1 MGIFIDS
8 NLSWKCYVD
17 YISRKVKRSIGL
29 LSKLRCYVS
38 RDTLINFYYSLI
50 YPFLIY
56 GIIVWGNTYTTS
68 LNPLYILQ
76 KKAVRIIT
84 FSCFDQ
90 HSSPLFKNLR
100 IVKFFD
106 LVKFHILIFM
116 YKFHND
122 LLPSVFR
129 DFFISV
135 NTIHNYNTRL
145 ASRETYY
152 LPKVRT
158 NYGIF
163 NIRFQGPIEWHSI
176 NENLKSSSFAL
187 FKFKM
192 KQTFLN
198 HY

>member
-1 MGIFIDS
+1 MGISIDS
-8 NLSWKCYVD
+8 NLSWKCHVD

-29 LSKLRCYVS
+29 LSRCYVS

-56 GIIVWGNTYTTS
+56 WIIVWGNTYTTS

-76 KKAVRIIT
+76 KKAVCITT

-90 HSSPLFKNLR
+90 HSSPSFKNLR

-152 LPKVRT
+152 FPKVRT

-163 NIRFQGPIEWHSI
+163 NIGFQGPIEWNSI
-176 NENLKSSSFAL
+176 NENLKSCSFAL
-187 FKFKM
+187 FKFKI
-192 KQTFLN
+192 KQSFLN